1 MFQESN
7 DKIRLQ
13 SKREF
18 IKHEQN
24 VKFVREK
31 IKEPLILCCPFSC
44 CVVRWNVTTPSD
56 YLYFCRIFYNNSFVL
71 VVPNKFSA

>member
-1 MFQESN
+1 MLMFQESN

-31 IKEPLILCCPFSC
+31 IKD
-44 CVVRWNVTTPSD
+44 R
-56 YLYFCRIFYNNSFVL
+56 
-71 VVPNKFSA
+71 